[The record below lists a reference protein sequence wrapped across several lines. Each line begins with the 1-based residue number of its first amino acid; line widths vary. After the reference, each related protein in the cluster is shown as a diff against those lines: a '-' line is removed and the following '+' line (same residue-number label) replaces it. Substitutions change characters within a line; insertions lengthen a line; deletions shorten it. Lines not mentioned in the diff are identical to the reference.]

1 MAFSSIPKMR
11 KDGTLT
17 LLDNAGANTLEIAY
31 EEGNFTF
38 TPTKRQQVV
47 LRDRGAITTVR
58 KGDED
63 PIATGSFT
71 VHFRQWTSGDAG
83 GVIDF
88 VNKTGHYAS
97 NVSTGSSGTPYI
109 EEYCIDIKYEVDGT
123 AVGDDNS
130 TYTATISKAVC
141 NISFTEGDASTI
153 NIEFTA
159 YGSVSYTT
167 TA

>member
-1 MAFSSIPKMR
+1 MAFSTIPKMR

-17 LLDNAGANTLEIAY
+17 LLDNAGANTLEIQY
-31 EEGNFTF
+31 EDGNFTF
-38 TPTKRQQVV
+38 TPTKRQQLV
-47 LRDRGAITTVR
+47 LRDRGVITTVR
-58 KGDED
+58 QSDAD
-63 PIATGSFT
+63 PAATGSFS
-71 VHFRQWTSGDAG
+71 VHFRQFTDSGVG

-88 VNKTGHYAS
+88 VNKTGGYAS

-109 EEYCIDIKYEVDGT
+109 EEYCIDIKYEVDGS

-130 TYTATISKAVC
+130 TYTATISKCIC
-141 NISFTEGDASTI
+141 NISFTEGDASQV